1 MDSWRPKPLEEEA
14 LEDLERLESP
24 TSATSSLSCVSLTSW
39 QSERSTSR
47 FTPPWKLLSSATTAP
62 RMRTGTTEDAV
73 SLLLRA
79 PCGHSLHSKI
89 LTLFLPR
96 GKVRLQ
102 EAACKG
108 CQFLPLVRLAT
119 SKQYGHGAQ
128 YYFAPPTGA
137 QSWQLITLL

>member
-73 SLLLRA
+73 SSLLRA
-79 PCGHSLHSKI
+79 PCGHSLQIKFKHFSCREGRCVCEKLHVKAAI
-89 LTLFLPR
+89 FYPLLDSTHPSNMGTVLSFILPR
-96 GKVRLQ
+96 Q
-102 EAACKG
+102 
-108 CQFLPLVRLAT
+108 P
-119 SKQYGHGAQ
+119 GHSHGN
-128 YYFAPPTGA
+128 
-137 QSWQLITLL
+137 